1 MNLRPGQASWWAP
14 TVWRLGAIFLWAWKL
29 RKLNGPNFTFPM
41 LNFAS
46 ALPEWL
52 MARMGKLYIGKPIN
66 VKTRKEL
73 LQTIKPSMRQYVRRD
88 TGDIP
93 DDFASPPPPAE
104 EKKRSVIELTPQ
116 YSERRRV

>member
-1 MNLRPGQASWWAP
+1 
-14 TVWRLGAIFLWAWKL
+14 
-29 RKLNGPNFTFPM
+29 
-41 LNFAS
+41 
-46 ALPEWL
+46 
-52 MARMGKLYIGKPIN
+52 MGKLYIGKPIN

-104 EKKRSVIELTPQ
+104 EKKRSFIELTPQ
-116 YSERRRV
+116 YS